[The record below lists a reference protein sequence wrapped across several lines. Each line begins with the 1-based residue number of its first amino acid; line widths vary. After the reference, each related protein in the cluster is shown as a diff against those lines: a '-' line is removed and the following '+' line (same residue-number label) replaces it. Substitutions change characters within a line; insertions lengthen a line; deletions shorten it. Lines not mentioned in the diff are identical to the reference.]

1 MMQNSGVYCDN
12 ENPVH
17 DMSSSFRCDV
27 ETAGHL
33 QINSSWGRLMA
44 AKVLLAPLWGRLI
57 WSRTCSH
64 LSLHQGAD
72 YRAGVKVA
80 QVVVGLPC
88 THKHDRLTC
97 DVRHRDGSTDLRG
110 GQERSGRI
118 NRQIPY
124 VGCGGGEKPLRYL
137 VVNRVKLC
145 ENDPVNKAGPVWHG
159 VVCKSLVELHLRTR
173 NMFSI
178 FSSSFSTNKLPL
190 QSR

>member
-1 MMQNSGVYCDN
+1 MQNSGVYCDN

-33 QINSSWGRLMA
+33 QINSSWGHLMA
-44 AKVLLAPLWGRLI
+44 AKVLLAPLWGWLI
-57 WSRTCSH
+57 CSRTCSH

-88 THKHDRLTC
+88 THKHNRLTC
-97 DVRHRDGSTDLRG
+97 DVGHRDGSTDLRVR
-110 GQERSGRI
+110 QEGSGRI
-118 NRQIPY
+118 SQQIPY
-124 VGCGGGEKPLRYL
+124 MGCGGEEKPLWYL

-173 NMFSI
+173 NLLST
-178 FSSSFSTNKLPL
+178 FSSSFSRNKLPL
-190 QSR
+190 QRR